1 MSWILNVCVISALI
15 IMILHCFYNYW
26 SEGHVIIQTTD
37 LVDLKTQKYKNIIET
52 MIKEKEENEKET
64 LEQRL
69 EDQNMD
75 DELME
80 YMQSKF
86 ADNSATRREN
96 ETIER

>member
-26 SEGHVIIQTTD
+26 SEGNVLMPTTD

-52 MIKEKEENEKET
+52 LIKEKEKKS
-64 LEQRL
+64 LEQNI

-86 ADNSATRREN
+86 SNNKME
-96 ETIER
+96 

>member
-26 SEGHVIIQTTD
+26 SEGNVLMPTTD

-52 MIKEKEENEKET
+52 LIKQKEKET
-64 LEQRL
+64 LEHQNM
-69 EDQNMD
+69 DQDMD

-86 ADNSATRREN
+86 ADNSPDK
-96 ETIER
+96 

>member
-26 SEGHVIIQTTD
+26 SEGNVLMPTTD

-52 MIKEKEENEKET
+52 LIKQKEKES
-64 LEQRL
+64 LEQSL

-86 ADNSATRREN
+86 ADSSPDK
-96 ETIER
+96 

>member
-1 MSWILNVCVISALI
+1 MP
-15 IMILHCFYNYW
+15 
-26 SEGHVIIQTTD
+26 TTD

-52 MIKEKEENEKET
+52 LIKEKEKKS
-64 LEQRL
+64 LEQNI

-86 ADNSATRREN
+86 SNNKME
-96 ETIER
+96 

>member
-26 SEGHVIIQTTD
+26 SKGHVLMPTTD

-52 MIKEKEENEKET
+52 LIKEKEKES
-64 LEQRL
+64 LEQSL
-69 EDQNMD
+69 KQNMDQDMD

-86 ADNSATRREN
+86 ADNSAEK
-96 ETIER
+96 

>member
-1 MSWILNVCVISALI
+1 MP
-15 IMILHCFYNYW
+15 
-26 SEGHVIIQTTD
+26 TTD

-52 MIKEKEENEKET
+52 LIKEKEKKS
-64 LEQRL
+64 LEQNI

-86 ADNSATRREN
+86 ANNKME
-96 ETIER
+96 

>member
-26 SEGHVIIQTTD
+26 SEGHVIAATTD

-52 MIKEKEENEKET
+52 LIKEKEKKET
-64 LEQRL
+64 LEQDM
-69 EDQNMD
+69 DQDMD

-86 ADNSATRREN
+86 ADNSAEK
-96 ETIER
+96 

>member
-26 SEGHVIIQTTD
+26 SEGNVLMPTTD

-52 MIKEKEENEKET
+52 LIKEKEKKEI
-64 LEQRL
+64 LVQ
-69 EDQNMD
+69 DMD
-75 DELME
+75 NELME

-86 ADNSATRREN
+86 ADNSAEK
-96 ETIER
+96 

>member
-26 SEGHVIIQTTD
+26 SEGNVLMPTTD

-52 MIKEKEENEKET
+52 LIKEKERKET
-64 LEQRL
+64 LEQ
-69 EDQNMD
+69 NMD
-75 DELME
+75 QDMDNELME

-86 ADNSATRREN
+86 AEK
-96 ETIER
+96 

>member
-26 SEGHVIIQTTD
+26 NEGHVIMPTTD

-52 MIKEKEENEKET
+52 LIKEKEKKAI
-64 LEQRL
+64 L
-69 EDQNMD
+69 DQDMD
-75 DELME
+75 QDMDNELME

-86 ADNSATRREN
+86 VDNSADK
-96 ETIER
+96 

>member
-15 IMILHCFYNYW
+15 IMIIHCFYNYW
-26 SEGHVIIQTTD
+26 NEGNVLMPTTD

-52 MIKEKEENEKET
+52 LIKEKEKKS
-64 LEQRL
+64 LEQNI

-86 ADNSATRREN
+86 SNNKME
-96 ETIER
+96 

>member
-26 SEGHVIIQTTD
+26 NEGHALLPTTD

-52 MIKEKEENEKET
+52 LIKEKENKQN
-64 LEQRL
+64 LEQTF
-69 EDQNMD
+69 DQNMD

-86 ADNSATRREN
+86 VDNSAEK
-96 ETIER
+96 

>member
-26 SEGHVIIQTTD
+26 SEGNVLMPTTD

-52 MIKEKEENEKET
+52 LIKEKEKKS
-64 LEQRL
+64 LEQNI

-86 ADNSATRREN
+86 ADNSSN
-96 ETIER
+96 N

>member
-26 SEGHVIIQTTD
+26 SEGNVLMPTTD

-52 MIKEKEENEKET
+52 LIKEKEKKEI
-64 LEQRL
+64 L
-69 EDQNMD
+69 DQNIDQDMD
-75 DELME
+75 NELME

-86 ADNSATRREN
+86 ADNSAEK
-96 ETIER
+96 

>member
-15 IMILHCFYNYW
+15 IMIIHCFYNYW
-26 SEGHVIIQTTD
+26 SEGNVLMPTTD

-52 MIKEKEENEKET
+52 LIKEKEKESLEQS

-75 DELME
+75 DEQKVLVD
-80 YMQSKF
+80 YLLDK
-86 ADNSATRREN
+86 
-96 ETIER
+96 ETAV

>member
-1 MSWILNVCVISALI
+1 MP
-15 IMILHCFYNYW
+15 
-26 SEGHVIIQTTD
+26 TTD

-52 MIKEKEENEKET
+52 LIKEKEKKS
-64 LEQRL
+64 LEQNI

-86 ADNSATRREN
+86 ADNSSN
-96 ETIER
+96 N

>member
-1 MSWILNVCVISALI
+1 MI
-15 IMILHCFYNYW
+15 IHCFYNYW
-26 SEGHVIIQTTD
+26 NEGHVITPTTD

-52 MIKEKEENEKET
+52 LIKEKEKKS
-64 LEQRL
+64 LEQNI

-86 ADNSATRREN
+86 ADNSPL
-96 ETIER
+96 

>member
-26 SEGHVIIQTTD
+26 SEGNVLMPTTD

-52 MIKEKEENEKET
+52 LIKEKENK
-64 LEQRL
+64 
-69 EDQNMD
+69 QNMD
-75 DELME
+75 QDMDNELME

-86 ADNSATRREN
+86 ADNK
-96 ETIER
+96 IE

>member
-26 SEGHVIIQTTD
+26 SEGNVLMPTTD

-52 MIKEKEENEKET
+52 LIKEKEKKEIM
-64 LEQRL
+64 
-69 EDQNMD
+69 DQNMD
-75 DELME
+75 QDMDNELME

-86 ADNSATRREN
+86 ADNSAEK
-96 ETIER
+96 

>member
-26 SEGHVIIQTTD
+26 SEGNVLMPTTD

-52 MIKEKEENEKET
+52 LIKEKEKKS
-64 LEQRL
+64 LEQNI

-86 ADNSATRREN
+86 SNNSYCSCW
-96 ETIER
+96 

>member
-26 SEGHVIIQTTD
+26 SEGNVLMPTTD

-52 MIKEKEENEKET
+52 LIKEKEKKEI
-64 LEQRL
+64 L
-69 EDQNMD
+69 DQNMD
-75 DELME
+75 QDMDNELME

-86 ADNSATRREN
+86 ADNSAEK
-96 ETIER
+96 

>member
-26 SEGHVIIQTTD
+26 SEGNVLMPTTD

-52 MIKEKEENEKET
+52 LIKQKEKET
-64 LEQRL
+64 LEQNL

-86 ADNSATRREN
+86 SDNSPDK
-96 ETIER
+96 

>member
-26 SEGHVIIQTTD
+26 SEGNVLMPTTD

-52 MIKEKEENEKET
+52 LIKEKEKES
-64 LEQRL
+64 LEHQNM
-69 EDQNMD
+69 DQDMD

-86 ADNSATRREN
+86 ADNSADK
-96 ETIER
+96 

>member
-26 SEGHVIIQTTD
+26 SEGHVLMPTTD

-52 MIKEKEENEKET
+52 LIKEKENKQNI
-64 LEQRL
+64 EQ
-69 EDQNMD
+69 DMD
-75 DELME
+75 HELME

-86 ADNSATRREN
+86 ADNSPDK
-96 ETIER
+96 

>member
-26 SEGHVIIQTTD
+26 SEGHVLIQTTD

-52 MIKEKEENEKET
+52 LIKEKENKQNI
-64 LEQRL
+64 EQDM
-69 EDQNMD
+69 DQDMD
-75 DELME
+75 NELME

-86 ADNSATRREN
+86 ADNSPDK
-96 ETIER
+96 

>member
-26 SEGHVIIQTTD
+26 NEGHVIAPTTD

-52 MIKEKEENEKET
+52 LIKEKEKKQS
-64 LEQRL
+64 L
-69 EDQNMD
+69 DQNMDQDMD

-86 ADNSATRREN
+86 ADNSAEK
-96 ETIER
+96 

>member
-26 SEGHVIIQTTD
+26 NEGHVIAPTTD

-52 MIKEKEENEKET
+52 LIKEKENK
-64 LEQRL
+64 
-69 EDQNMD
+69 QNMD

-86 ADNSATRREN
+86 ADNSPDK
-96 ETIER
+96 

>member
-26 SEGHVIIQTTD
+26 SEGNVLMPTTD

-52 MIKEKEENEKET
+52 LIKEKERKET
-64 LEQRL
+64 L
-69 EDQNMD
+69 DQDMD
-75 DELME
+75 NELME

-86 ADNSATRREN
+86 ADNSAEK
-96 ETIER
+96 

>member
-15 IMILHCFYNYW
+15 IMIIHCFYNYW
-26 SEGHVIIQTTD
+26 SEGNVLMPTTD

-52 MIKEKEENEKET
+52 LIKEKEKKAI
-64 LEQRL
+64 LEQNM
-69 EDQNMD
+69 DQDMD

-86 ADNSATRREN
+86 ADNSAEK
-96 ETIER
+96 